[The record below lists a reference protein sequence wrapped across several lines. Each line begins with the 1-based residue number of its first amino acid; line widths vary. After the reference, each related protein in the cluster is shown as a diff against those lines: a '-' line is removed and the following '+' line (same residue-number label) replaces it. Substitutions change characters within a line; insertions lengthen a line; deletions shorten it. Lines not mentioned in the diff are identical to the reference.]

1 MYRAYVRRLAARG
14 VVGLGFGTEVVRDGI
29 PPVLAEACRDARMPL
44 FEVPYRTPFIAVAR
58 AGAEA
63 IAAESYAR
71 RSWALAAQKA
81 ISLAAL
87 RPDGLGATLAELA
100 RQLDAWV
107 GMYDAAGTLTREHP
121 SALAPA
127 VAQELGTE
135 VGVVLRRGARAAS
148 SLRIDGTPFT
158 LQTLG
163 RGGHLRGVIAMSA
176 GDLDQEGRGVVTA
189 VVAMAG
195 LALEQQQGLDRA
207 RTLLRAG
214 LLHSLLGNDPALA
227 RRVARDLWGGLPAAP
242 LLVAMTDAAAGR
254 RDAVREWLELRA
266 DDRHGGLFFGRGDDG
281 LVLVV
286 SEADA
291 PLLHEFAERF
301 EERLGVSDPVGYDGF
316 ATGAD
321 QARLA
326 RDRTGKGVTRFADVA
341 RGGVLS
347 VRPSAEAR
355 TVAEAALAPLARYD
369 AEQGTAL
376 LETVRVWLEN
386 DCSHEAT
393 ARALGVH
400 RHTVRAR
407 VGDSR
412 ARAGCRPRLVRG
424 ASRDLGGPAPG
435 RVPRMTVNG
444 DVSFWWAQ
452 LGGAPAS
459 RAALPGSLE
468 VDVCI
473 VGGGYTGLWT
483 AYYLAHAQPDLR
495 IAVLE
500 QRFAGFGASGRNGG
514 WLTNSV
520 TGGREQYVRSHG
532 RDAAIAQ
539 QRALNDTV
547 DEVVAV
553 AAREGI
559 DADIVKGGEL
569 NVARSPA
576 QLARLRSAA
585 SAERAWPATDVVE
598 WDAADIRSRI
608 AVAGAIG
615 GLWHPHAARIHAAKL
630 ASGLAAAVERARC
643 ADLRGHPRDR
653 DLRPDVRSRTG
664 ASSPLRSC
672 CARPRDSPPT

>member
-1 MYRAYVRRLAARG
+1 MATTADAPTLRALLGRRDLHLRLESEPADIGDSALDAPIRWVHSSDLADPTPFLSEGLALLTTGTQFQGAEDDPDMYRAYVRRLSARG

-29 PPVLAEACRDARMPL
+29 PPVLAEACRGERMPL

-63 IAAESYAR
+63 IAAQSYAR

-121 SALAPA
+121 STLGAA
-127 VAQELGTE
+127 VADELRAE

-148 SLRIDGTPFT
+148 SLKIGGTPFT

-214 LLHSLLGNDPALA
+214 LVHSLLGNDPALA
-227 RRVARDLWGGLPAAP
+227 RRVAKDLWGGLPAAP
-242 LLVAMTDAAAGR
+242 LLVGMTDAAAGR

-266 DDRHGGLFFGRGDDG
+266 DERRGALFFGRGDDG

-286 SEADA
+286 PASDA
-291 PLLHEFAERF
+291 ALLDEFAERF
-301 EERLGVSDPVGYDGF
+301 EERLGVSDPVGYDAF

-321 QARLA
+321 QAQLA
-326 RDRTGKGVTRFADVA
+326 RDRTGPRVTHFADVA

-347 VRPSAEAR
+347 VPASPEAR
-355 TVAEAALAPLARYD
+355 TVAEAALAPLARHD
-369 AEQGTAL
+369 REQGTAL
-376 LETVRVWLEN
+376 LGTVRAWLAN

-407 VGDSR
+407 I
-412 ARAGCRPRLVRG
+412 
-424 ASRDLGGPAPG
+424 
-435 RVPRMTVNG
+435 
-444 DVSFWWAQ
+444 
-452 LGGAPAS
+452 
-459 RAALPGSLE
+459 AA
-468 VDVCI
+468 
-473 VGGGYTGLWT
+473 
-483 AYYLAHAQPDLR
+483 
-495 IAVLE
+495 
-500 QRFAGFGASGRNGG
+500 
-514 WLTNSV
+514 
-520 TGGREQYVRSHG
+520 
-532 RDAAIAQ
+532 
-539 QRALNDTV
+539 
-547 DEVVAV
+547 
-553 AAREGI
+553 
-559 DADIVKGGEL
+559 
-569 NVARSPA
+569 
-576 QLARLRSAA
+576 
-585 SAERAWPATDVVE
+585 AERALDV
-598 WDAADIRSRI
+598 DL
-608 AVAGAIG
+608 GTF
-615 GLWHPHAARIHAAKL
+615 AARAELWAAL
-630 ASGLAAAVERARC
+630 SLSEAPA
-643 ADLRGHPRDR
+643 P
-653 DLRPDVRSRTG
+653 
-664 ASSPLRSC
+664 
-672 CARPRDSPPT
+672 